1 MASFWRLLER
11 LAVAAM
17 LCVLAVLVGVAVL
30 TAPWF
35 TKALTAR
42 LDVAPSAGLSPPEA
56 ASTAELVRRFV
67 TTRSALPLPTTV
79 AGRGGFDAAA
89 SSHLE
94 DVRDVVLAS
103 RIVGIVLA
111 LAISAWLAIAV
122 YRRRPAEIASAL
134 RWGAYAC
141 LVAPLIIAAAGFVS
155 FDALFAAF
163 HGLFFVEGTWTFA
176 ADSLLIELFPERF
189 WTTAGASLAL
199 LVVVQGI
206 VLWTA
211 GGAVVRRERRRGQ
224 LLNEAGA

>member
-1 MASFWRLLER
+1 MAAFWRLLER
-11 LAVAAM
+11 LVVAAM
-17 LCVLAVLVGVAVL
+17 LCAVAVLVGVAVL

-42 LDVAPSAGLSPPEA
+42 LDVARSAGLSAPEA

-67 TTRSALPLPTTV
+67 ATRGAPLLPITV
-79 AGRGGFDAAA
+79 AGRSGFDAAA
-89 SSHLE
+89 TSHLE

-111 LAISAWLAIAV
+111 LAISAWLVIAV
-122 YRRRPAEIASAL
+122 YRRRLAEIASAL

-141 LVAPLIIAAAGFVS
+141 LVAPLIIAAAGLVS
-155 FDALFAAF
+155 FDALFVAF

-206 VLWTA
+206 ALWTA
-211 GGAVVRRERRRGQ
+211 GGIVARRGRLRGQ
-224 LLNEAGA
+224 RLNEAGA